1 MDMNQPIGA
10 TPLDGKPD
18 GLVGRPIDRIEGRL
32 KVTGAAPYAYETRD
46 LKNPAYGFLVEA
58 GIAKGRIRSLD
69 VSAAKRAPGVLLVMT
84 HENVPEQGEKKEQV
98 YPQLQGTEIRF
109 HGQPIAFVVAQSF
122 EQARAAAALVKAE
135 YDVQT
140 PEASLKA
147 ARPTAIE
154 PKPAQTQPDSKL
166 GDFDGAFAGAPV
178 KLDVEYTTPV
188 QIHAQMEPHATIAS
202 WEAGPDGERVTLF
215 TANQMLN
222 RGQTSL
228 ASVLKLKPE
237 NVRLV
242 SHYVGGGFG
251 AKLQPQPEAILS
263 ALASKSL
270 KRPVKVALTR
280 QQEFHV
286 ATHRSDTIQR
296 IRLGADENGRLT
308 AIAHE
313 SWSATA
319 PGDPFYET
327 SAVVTRSLYAAQN
340 RLTRHRLANL
350 NVPIA
355 SSMRAPGEAVGQ
367 LAFECA
373 MDELA
378 EQLKVDP
385 IELRIRNEP
394 EQDPEKK
401 VPFSTRQLV
410 ACMREG
416 AQRFGWDKRGAT
428 GTTRDGQ
435 WLVGMGMAAAS
446 RLNPLM
452 PSQAGVRLNPDGTL
466 TVRMAMTDI
475 GTGTYT
481 ILAQIAGEMMGL
493 PVERIHVEIGDTTYP
508 KAAGSGGSFGA
519 GSAGSALYVACD
531 NLRQALLQSAGMSPE
546 GAVFS
551 QGRVTAG
558 NRSET
563 LTDLAGAQGVEAK
576 GEIKPGA
583 MKEKFSQH
591 SFGAHFAEVGVD
603 MDTGEIRLRRMLG
616 VFTGG
621 RILNQKT
628 ARSQALGGMIFGIGA
643 ALMEAAETDTR
654 YGYFV
659 NHDLAE
665 YHVPAHADVPAI
677 DAVFLPELDD
687 KANPLKSK
695 GLGEVSIC
703 GAGAALANAVYN
715 ATGLR
720 IRDYPLTL
728 DKVID
733 GWNEREG
740 AAQRRT

>member
-166 GDFDGAFAGAPV
+166 GDFDGAFASAPV

-428 GTTRDGQ
+428 GKTRDGQ

-493 PVERIHVEIGDTTYP
+493 PVERIHVEIGDTAYP

-551 QGRVTAG
+551 EGRVTAG
-558 NRSET
+558 NRSEA